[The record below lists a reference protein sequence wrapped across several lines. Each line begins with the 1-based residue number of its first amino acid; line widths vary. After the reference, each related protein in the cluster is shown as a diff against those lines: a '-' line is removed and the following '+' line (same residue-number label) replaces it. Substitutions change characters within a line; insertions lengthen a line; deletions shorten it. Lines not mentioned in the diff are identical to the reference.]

1 MPIIVLSQM
10 DKANLC
16 QASQHITAS
25 PPPPLSAVRMKMSVV
40 ALISNVVA
48 LISNLVLGMQ
58 KSTPKQPIN
67 SQRHWNCGVNPM
79 GQTVFTKDTL
89 GWELSVAQTCDLL
102 GD

>member
-1 MPIIVLSQM
+1 MMEEIPPKCVLSVGHHITCCLPNHQVQDGKGMPIIVLSQM

-25 PPPPLSAVRMKMSVV
+25 PPPPSAVRMKMSVV

-67 SQRHWNCGVNPM
+67 SQRH
-79 GQTVFTKDTL
+79 
-89 GWELSVAQTCDLL
+89 
-102 GD
+102 